1 MKMLFPF
8 LLLSALASGVF
19 AHSRVDRTVPED
31 GATIAAAPDVLSLS
45 FAADIRLTRVELTHQ
60 DQHSVR
66 LDLGEQRSFAQ
77 EFSIPFQ
84 DMGQGRYR
92 IEWRGLG
99 VDGHSM
105 QGAFSFTV
113 D

>member
-1 MKMLFPF
+1 MKTLFPF
-8 LLLSALASGVF
+8 LLLSVLASGAF

-31 GATIAAAPDVLSLS
+31 GATIVAAPDALGFN
-45 FAADIRLTRVELTHQ
+45 FAADIRLTRVELIHQ
-60 DQHSVR
+60 DQPSVR
-66 LDLGEQRSFAQ
+66 LDLGEQKSFAQ
-77 EFSIPFQ
+77 EFAIPFQ
-84 DMGQGRYR
+84 DMGPGHYR

-99 VDGHSM
+99 VDGHAM